1 MQAQQSETRIA
12 HWGSKTII
20 FKLFLDVMSLVKP
33 HVPRPRRA
41 HVSAYEAVFPKQ
53 VGTVMRKGHL
63 ICDGTEFVLNH
74 FPVHA
79 WALRETGS
87 VSPHAISQAI
97 CWCTIGH
104 TGDRRV

>member
-20 FKLFLDVMSLVKP
+20 FKLFLEAMSLVKP

-41 HVSAYEAVFPKQ
+41 HVSGSEGVLPKQ

-63 ICDGTEFVLNH
+63 ICDGTDFVLNH
-74 FPVHA
+74 FLDHA
-79 WALRETGS
+79 WVLREKGS
-87 VSPHAISQAI
+87 VRPHAISQAI
-97 CWCTIGH
+97 CRRTI
-104 TGDRRV
+104 GDRRV

>member
-20 FKLFLDVMSLVKP
+20 FKLFLEVMSLVKP

-41 HVSAYEAVFPKQ
+41 HVSACEAVLPKQ

-63 ICDGTEFVLNH
+63 ICDGTDFVLNH

-79 WALRETGS
+79 WVLRETGS

-97 CWCTIGH
+97 CRRTI
-104 TGDRRV
+104 GDRRV